1 MLPLTMEAQ
10 ENLKLAMNQAER
22 VRKGGHIWPGVVLLI
37 APASSSLPFTH
48 WTAGETDLQPLLH
61 PNSTDWSSEVSV
73 TDLELTGM
81 IRSTYLTNPHCWGW
95 AALGTETAVRWKE
108 DQMICMDPNGN
119 KHISLQK
126 QQV

>member
-1 MLPLTMEAQ
+1 
-10 ENLKLAMNQAER
+10 MNQAER
-22 VRKGGHIWPGVVLLI
+22 IRKGGHIWPGVVLLI

-73 TDLELTGM
+73 TDLELDWGDYSFPLLFSSAF
-81 IRSTYLTNPHCWGW
+81 RSTYLTNPHCWGW

-108 DQMICMDPNGN
+108 DRMICMDPNGN